1 MEMMEESPNPPARDD
16 SIDVLV
22 QLADQ
27 RWSTKKPASEA
38 RCGL

>member
-1 MEMMEESPNPPARDD
+1 MMEGSPNPPARDN

-27 RWSTKKPASEA
+27 R
-38 RCGL
+38 